1 MRGLLRLI
9 CCEIK
14 KLRRKPLFFA
24 ASASSV
30 LLPLG
35 YALFLSEAKN
45 SVDAV
50 EGMMSSLFQLSA
62 YMLLMPVLV
71 ILACN
76 LLFEEQDNDTMK
88 NLLCVPV
95 SKAGLCVAKLLLLL
109 VFAVLFMT
117 VGGLLNL
124 VILLLQGWEPVGFWK
139 LFFVG
144 LGEGIIMW
152 AGALPCILVV
162 TALNR
167 SYIISVILAFFY
179 TVLNYLLSSNEIFL
193 TQPYGLNPGTLLP
206 GTLAFRWFF
215 QFFNFNDAG
224 EELLGLLSRIG
235 PYFLDTPSVFVAIA
249 GEAAVFLFLIAWVYK
264 RQKH

>member
-1 MRGLLRLI
+1 MLRLLL
-9 CCEIK
+9 CEIK
-14 KLRRKPLFFA
+14 KLKRKPLFLA
-24 ASASSV
+24 ASAASV

-35 YALFLSEAKN
+35 YALFLSDAKN

-71 ILACN
+71 VLACN

-95 SKAGLCVAKLLLLL
+95 SKVWLSVAKLLLLL
-109 VFAVLFMT
+109 IFAVLFMA
-117 VGGLLNL
+117 VGGLLSL
-124 VILLLQGWEPVGFWK
+124 VVLLLQGWKPIGFWR

-144 LGEGIIMW
+144 LGEGVIMW

-162 TALNR
+162 TALNK

-179 TVLNYLLSSNEIFL
+179 TVLNYLLASNNAFL
-193 TQPYGLNPGTLLP
+193 TQPLGLNPGTLLP
-206 GTLAFRWFF
+206 GPLAFRWFF
-215 QFFNFNDAG
+215 QYFDFSNAG
-224 EELLGLLSRIG
+224 EEMLGLLERIR
-235 PYFLDTPSVFVAIA
+235 PYFLDTVSVFAVAA
-249 GEAAVFLFLIAWVYK
+249 GEAALFLFLIAVVYK